1 MFATIICQRLADTTL
16 CDMVMLFVS
25 VIAPDTDSNKE
36 INFASDQENPTDG
49 LSEFEARRR
58 EASDTADGTIIVA
71 D

>member
-1 MFATIICQRLADTTL
+1 MLATIISQRLADTTL

-36 INFASDQENPTDG
+36 INFASDQENPTEG
-49 LSEFEARRR
+49 SSEFQARRR
-58 EASDTADGTIIVA
+58 EVSDTAHGTIIII